1 MCTLPAGNIVE
12 NRFAAVARALPF
24 LTIVQIFDRKLI
36 HIVVET
42 SEKIS
47 CWSTW
52 MNVLDGQQSI
62 KEEQRMAD
70 VGETKGFASVNG
82 LRRVA
87 HESPLPRASTDPV
100 YDSFRDTNVSALERV
115 VLNAYPPPQDRLG
128 SVLVSPIQ
136 GTK

>member
-87 HESPLPRASTDPV
+87 HE
-100 YDSFRDTNVSALERV
+100 Y
-115 VLNAYPPPQDRLG
+115 
-128 SVLVSPIQ
+128 
-136 GTK
+136 